1 MAALRRAV
9 GACLR
14 RRSRAA
20 APGPGGRKAGPPPG
34 PSGRELI
41 GRTVAT
47 ALPLY
52 LTMLAS
58 TAGGLV
64 DTALLGRHATASLAA
79 FALTMAVYTPATATV
94 AGALRGVMPFVS
106 AHDDDPDAL
115 LPVVRDGLWLAIAT
129 GLLGALAVAGVPL
142 IGLASG
148 VPRQTLSELG
158 AFPYLMAASVLV
170 AAVGNAATSTLV
182 GLGRS
187 RLVMRAGMT
196 GTATAVVLSLILV
209 NGVGPLAGL
218 GPPGAGIAMLAAATV
233 GATVAHAGLR
243 RCAVLAGRPL
253 GPGRPQVRA
262 VIRLAG
268 VGLPLAGTVLIKFA
282 VLGVLA
288 VAAARIDPVNAAAHS
303 ISVSLVGLMFAAA
316 VAVGQATI
324 PLLAPHVKAKDVRG
338 VRAGVR
344 AGVMTALGAVLLIG
358 GVLAVLRV
366 PVLSLFTHDLA
377 AREQVRAL
385 LPLVL
390 LVVVTDALQAV
401 FGFGLVAIRDTVPS
415 LLAFAVCYGLLA
427 LAAVPLAARGG
438 LTALWLALLAAN
450 TLLVVG
456 QAAFFHLRS
465 GRLRRSGRPSTAPG
479 RTPA

>member
-1 MAALRRAV
+1 
-9 GACLR
+9 
-14 RRSRAA
+14 
-20 APGPGGRKAGPPPG
+20 
-34 PSGRELI
+34 
-41 GRTVAT
+41 
-47 ALPLY
+47 
-52 LTMLAS
+52 MLAS
-58 TAGGLV
+58 TAGALV
-64 DTALLGRHATASLAA
+64 DTAVLGRHATTTLAA

-94 AGALRGVMPFVS
+94 AGALRGVMPFTA

-148 VPRQTLSELG
+148 VPHRTLSELG
-158 AFPYLMAASVLV
+158 VFPHLMAASVLV

-187 RLVMRAGMT
+187 GLVMRAGMS
-196 GTATAVVLSLILV
+196 GTAAAVVLSPALV
-209 NGVGPLAGL
+209 NGVGPLDGL
-218 GPPGAGIAMLAAATV
+218 GLPGAGIAMLTAAAIS
-233 GATVAHAGLR
+233 AAVAHTGLR

-253 GPGRPQVRA
+253 GPGTPRVRA
-262 VIRLAG
+262 VVALAG
-268 VGLPLAGTVLIKFA
+268 VGLPLAATVLIKFA

-288 VAAARIDPVNAAAHS
+288 VAAARIDPVHAAAHS
-303 ISVSLVGLMFAAA
+303 ISVSLTGLVFTAA

-324 PLLAPHVKAKDVRG
+324 PLVAPHLKAKDVRG
-338 VRAGVR
+338 VRAAVR
-344 AGVMTALGAVLLIG
+344 AGAVTALGAVLFIG

-366 PVLSLFTHDLA
+366 PVLSLFTHDAA
-377 AREQVRAL
+377 ARDQILAL

-427 LAAVPLAARGG
+427 LAAVPLTARGG
-438 LTALWLALLAAN
+438 LTALWLALLGAN
-450 TLLVVG
+450 ALLVVG
-456 QAAFFHLRS
+456 QATFFHRRS
-465 GRLRRSGRPSTAPG
+465 GRLGVPG
-479 RTPA
+479 PGTD